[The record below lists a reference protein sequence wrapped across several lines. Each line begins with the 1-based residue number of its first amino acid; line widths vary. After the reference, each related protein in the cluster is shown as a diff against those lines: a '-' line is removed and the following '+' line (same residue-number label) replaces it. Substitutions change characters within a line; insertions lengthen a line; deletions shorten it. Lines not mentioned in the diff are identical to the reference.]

1 MQDSRN
7 KDRRASKPQATPP
20 AVTLNQTEIESLV
33 GRAAGG
39 DSEAF
44 GELYSTY
51 LDRIYLYVFHQVKDK
66 TTAEDIT
73 EDVFIKGWEAIK
85 SCKGR

>member
-7 KDRRASKPQATPP
+7 INIDRRASKAQVTPP
-20 AVTLNQTEIESLV
+20 ALTLNQTEIESLV

-44 GELYSTY
+44 GELYST
-51 LDRIYLYVFHQVKDK
+51 
-66 TTAEDIT
+66 
-73 EDVFIKGWEAIK
+73 
-85 SCKGR
+85 